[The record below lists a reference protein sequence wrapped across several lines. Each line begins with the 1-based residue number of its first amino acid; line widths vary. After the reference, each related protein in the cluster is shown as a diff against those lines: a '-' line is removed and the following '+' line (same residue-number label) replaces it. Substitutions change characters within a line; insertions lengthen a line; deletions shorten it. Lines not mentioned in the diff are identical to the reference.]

1 MPGIGLDDRG
11 RDQAAAVGARLAD
24 VPLDAIISS
33 PLQRC
38 RETAAAI
45 AAARNGH
52 QVAVTEDDRFAE
64 VAYGDWTGKPIKRL
78 AKEPLWRVVQ
88 AHPSAVRFPG
98 PGGESLPGVQERAV
112 AAIRDWNARLG
123 PKAVYLVCSHGDV
136 IKSIIA
142 DSLGLHLDMFQRI
155 QVDPCSV
162 SLIRYTPL
170 RPFVVRMND
179 TGAGMGGL
187 AKPEPAAGGPSQA
200 AGAAAGRPGWA
211 RAMRLLVA
219 GREDRDMAVYSYDS
233 PERFVAG
240 TVGQPGQR
248 TFYLQASVRRPGDQ
262 RGRGEVPGEP
272 AGGADRRAAGRGTER
287 HRRAGRRA
295 PPRPGLAD
303 DGPLDLPLTEDFRV
317 GAIALAGTAKTSGW
331 SSRPRRR
338 LRRRSSRSPRTC
350 RRTGPGVLRVRL
362 SPAAAR
368 AFSKRA
374 IQIVGQGRPPCPLC
388 GLPLDAEG
396 HICPRQ
402 NGHRV
407 SNA

>member
-11 RDQAAAVGARLAD
+11 RGQAAAVGARLAD

-45 AAARNGH
+45 ASARNGS

-78 AKEPLWRVVQ
+78 VKEPLWRVVQ

-98 PGGESLPGVQERAV
+98 PDGESLPGVQERAV

-170 RPFVVRMND
+170 RPFVLRMND
-179 TGAGMGGL
+179 TGAGLGGL
-187 AKPEPAAGGPSQA
+187 AKAEPAAGGPGQPG
-200 AGAAAGRPGWA
+200 GAAAGRSG
-211 RAMRLLVA
+211 L
-219 GREDRDMAVYSYDS
+219 GEGDAVI
-233 PERFVAG
+233 G
-240 TVGQPGQR
+240 GG
-248 TFYLQASVRRPGDQ
+248 
-262 RGRGEVPGEP
+262 
-272 AGGADRRAAGRGTER
+272 AGG
-287 HRRAGRRA
+287 
-295 PPRPGLAD
+295 
-303 DGPLDLPLTEDFRV
+303 
-317 GAIALAGTAKTSGW
+317 
-331 SSRPRRR
+331 
-338 LRRRSSRSPRTC
+338 
-350 RRTGPGVLRVRL
+350 
-362 SPAAAR
+362 
-368 AFSKRA
+368 
-374 IQIVGQGRPPCPLC
+374 
-388 GLPLDAEG
+388 
-396 HICPRQ
+396 
-402 NGHRV
+402 
-407 SNA
+407 